1 MKKKN
6 IDIITGASGMIGSTL
21 VNKLI
26 NDDNLLILGFDNFH
40 TSKNNYLNYGISQQE
55 KSKNR
60 ISILSS

>member
-40 TSKNNYLNYGISQQE
+40 TSKNNYL
-55 KSKNR
+55 KKHKKKK
-60 ISILSS
+60 